1 MSQINSPEKLP
12 LTRFQF
18 YSQLVIFLIARTV
31 LNTGFRM
38 VYPFL
43 PEIARGVGVSQGELG
58 YAISARSWIGLLS
71 PLLGSLA
78 DGWGRRGAM
87 LAGLAL
93 FLMGMVLVFISPTYP
108 ALIVALLLTSISK
121 ILFDPATYAYLGD
134 RVDYQRRGLAVG
146 ITEFGWSG
154 AFLVGMPAVGWLIQ
168 RSGWSSPFPLLALII
183 IGVIV
188 LVWRVIP
195 NDRPHPGTHSGLI
208 RGLAMIGKHPA
219 ALAGLAIS
227 FLIDAGNEVVNV
239 AYGVWLED
247 AFALQITALGL
258 SAIVIGVAELVGEGL
273 VAGLVDRLGKRRAVA
288 IGLVAYALTSLLLP
302 VVGVT
307 REGAFAGLFLFYL
320 AFEFTL
326 VSTLPLM
333 TELLPGARA
342 TLMATNSAA
351 HFLGRAVTAGIGV
364 PLYARFGL
372 GANVA
377 LTAVLVVM
385 ALVLLLRFVHE
396 QSSPAN
402 G

>member
-1 MSQINSPEKLP
+1 
-12 LTRFQF
+12 
-18 YSQLVIFLIARTV
+18 
-31 LNTGFRM
+31 
-38 VYPFL
+38 
-43 PEIARGVGVSQGELG
+43 
-58 YAISARSWIGLLS
+58 
-71 PLLGSLA
+71 
-78 DGWGRRGAM
+78 
-87 LAGLAL
+87 
-93 FLMGMVLVFISPTYP
+93 
-108 ALIVALLLTSISK
+108 
-121 ILFDPATYAYLGD
+121 
-134 RVDYQRRGLAVG
+134 
-146 ITEFGWSG
+146 
-154 AFLVGMPAVGWLIQ
+154 
-168 RSGWSSPFPLLALII
+168 
-183 IGVIV
+183 
-188 LVWRVIP
+188 
-195 NDRPHPGTHSGLI
+195 
-208 RGLAMIGKHPA
+208 MIGKHPA